1 MLACAEVT
9 LNKVQV
15 KWDERNYVGVGMV
28 SGGYPEEYQTGFE
41 IDGLDAADPEDTMV
55 FHAGTKLGNNG
66 VAGHPLTAGGRVLT
80 VVGGGDNMDQARER
94 AYARLERISFEG
106 AAWRRDIGSSANQG
120 AARSTG

>member
-1 MLACAEVT
+1 
-9 LNKVQV
+9 
-15 KWDERNYVGVGMV
+15 MV
-28 SGGYPEEYQTGFE
+28 SGGYPEEYQTGLE
-41 IDGLDAADPEDTMV
+41 IDGLDADGPEDTMV